1 MRVWSKETLHP
12 SRFITMVFTIWL
24 LNYLSTGSNPI
35 KTGDGVALRLI
46 VDKVCIITIY
56 CICVFIKAQY
66 IVIGSEIILSK
77 TDLNKGIFATSG
89 LERAWLNCKSEIKMA
104 VINDC
109 SFIENIKKAKCS

>member
-1 MRVWSKETLHP
+1 
-12 SRFITMVFTIWL
+12 MVFTIWL

-46 VDKVCIITIY
+46 VDKLCIITIS

-77 TDLNKGIFATSG
+77 TDLNQGIFATSG

>member
-1 MRVWSKETLHP
+1 
-12 SRFITMVFTIWL
+12 MVFTIWL

-46 VDKVCIITIY
+46 VDKVCIITIC

-77 TDLNKGIFATSG
+77 TDLNQGIFATSG

-109 SFIENIKKAKCS
+109 SFIENIKKQSAHKEYFASLI